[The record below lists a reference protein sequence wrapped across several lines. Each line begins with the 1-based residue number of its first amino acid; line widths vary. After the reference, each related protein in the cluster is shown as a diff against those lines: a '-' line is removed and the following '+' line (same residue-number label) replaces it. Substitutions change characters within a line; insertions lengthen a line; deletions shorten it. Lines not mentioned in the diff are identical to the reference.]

1 MRRLLA
7 ALALST
13 AFATGCGSSSPASPP
28 GPPPATPPSPSAV
41 NALADLPQDL
51 SLAPGTRNSWDLEP
65 DFALGDGGDD
75 QFDRA
80 VQLYVG
86 LPGTPP
92 TPDLLPIDLGPVLP
106 FPRDQRQVELSFTT
120 PALGRSA
127 GLAAVVAAGNVAMG
141 KELVLAA
148 SWAVPAGGGAV
159 VGTRLSQVIDLPAA
173 GGNLLLGWTHRGVV
187 LDAAIP
193 GGGAGWRVT
202 VQPAAGGNALI
213 AFSTGAGSPGPV
225 TPFDLSPL
233 AGQSVLLTFEL
244 IGTPRSAVAID
255 DVSVMSGAT
264 QHVVNGSFE
273 SGALAP
279 WTVTGPDQACQ
290 VVSGKRNVG
299 GLVVERRVF
308 ARPERRWARFV
319 DRFQNT
325 GSSAVTTEASY
336 LHELGALSDAVV
348 QASGGGKAFSSWDAG
363 LYLPPSL
370 PRRDLAVVHGS
381 SPLPAAYR
389 GATGLAAGD
398 GSPWAWTRFPLTVP
412 PGETRVIVQFV
423 VLAESRTGDTA
434 ASAAARSVL
443 ADQEAAAIVSGFW
456 SDPAYREGMTPE
468 DQAALVNF

>member
-1 MRRLLA
+1 MRRLLAALA

-28 GPPPATPPSPSAV
+28 SPPPATPPSPSAV

-51 SLAPGTRNSWDLEP
+51 SLAPGTRNSWDLDG

-80 VQLYVG
+80 VQLYLG
-86 LPGTPP
+86 RPSTPP
-92 TPDLLPIDLGPVLP
+92 TPDLLPSDLGPVLP
-106 FPRDQRQVELSFTT
+106 FPLDQRQVELSFTT
-120 PALGRSA
+120 PVVSRSA

-159 VGTRLSQVIDLPAA
+159 VGTRLSQAIDLPAG

-225 TPFDLSPL
+225 TPIDLAPL

-255 DVSVMSGAT
+255 DVSIMSGAT
-264 QHVVNGSFE
+264 QLIANGSFE

-279 WTVTGPDQACQ
+279 WTVTGPDQPCQ
-290 VVSGKRNVG
+290 VVSGKRTVG

-308 ARPERRWARFV
+308 ARPDRRWARYV

-336 LHELGALSDAVV
+336 LHELGALSDAVI
-348 QASGGGKAFSSWDAG
+348 QASGGGKAFSSWDASG
-363 LYLPPSL
+363 FSPA
-370 PRRDLAVVHGS
+370 RRDLAVVHGT

-389 GATGLAAGD
+389 GATGLGAGD

-412 PGETRVIVQFV
+412 PGQTRVIVQFV
-423 VLAESRTGDTA
+423 VLTERRTGDGA
-434 ASAAARSVL
+434 PVGSSRAL
-443 ADQEAAAIVSGFW
+443 EADQEAAAIVSGFW
-456 SDPAYREGMTPE
+456 SDPAYREGMTAE
-468 DQAALVNF
+468 DEAALVNF

>member
-28 GPPPATPPSPSAV
+28 SPPPATPPSPSAV

-51 SLAPGTRNSWDLEP
+51 SLAPGTRNSWDLDA

-80 VQLYVG
+80 VQLYLG
-86 LPGTPP
+86 RPSTPP
-92 TPDLLPIDLGPVLP
+92 TPDLLPIDLGPVAP
-106 FPRDQRQVELSFTT
+106 FPLDQRQVELSFTT
-120 PALGRSA
+120 PVLGRAA

-159 VGTRLSQVIDLPAA
+159 VGTRLSQAIDLPAA

-213 AFSTGAGSPGPV
+213 AFSTGSGSPGPV
-225 TPFDLSPL
+225 TPIDLAPL

-255 DVSVMSGAT
+255 DVSLMSGAT
-264 QHVVNGSFE
+264 QLIANGNFE

-279 WTVTGPDQACQ
+279 WTVTGPDQPSQ
-290 VVSGKRNVG
+290 VVSGKRTVG

-325 GSSAVTTEASY
+325 GSSAVTTEVSY
-336 LHELGALSDAVV
+336 LHELGALSDAVI
-348 QASGGGKAFSSWDAG
+348 QASGGGKAFSSWDASG
-363 LYLPPSL
+363 FSPA
-370 PRRDLAVVHGS
+370 RRDLAVVYGT

-389 GATGLAAGD
+389 GATGLGAGD

-412 PGETRVIVQFV
+412 AGQTRVIVQFV
-423 VLAESRTGDTA
+423 VLTESRTGDTA

-456 SDPAYREGMTPE
+456 SDPAYREGMTAE
-468 DQAALVNF
+468 DEGLLVNF